1 VAELSVASQ
10 HNTWRPG
17 FAQSI
22 RAATGVTSGDAQCL
36 LTGGINVRKEMSCRD
51 CFSSLSIAW
60 PWLLCSPWLLLRCA
74 GVVQGMLQPL
84 VKVLVRLRLGLVL
97 LLLQSQ
103 VNPSSSSYSQSV
115 LQVVVLG
122 DGKPSSLVRSL

>member
-1 VAELSVASQ
+1 
-10 HNTWRPG
+10 
-17 FAQSI
+17 
-22 RAATGVTSGDAQCL
+22 
-36 LTGGINVRKEMSCRD
+36 MSCRD
-51 CFSSLSIAW
+51 CFSSLPIAR